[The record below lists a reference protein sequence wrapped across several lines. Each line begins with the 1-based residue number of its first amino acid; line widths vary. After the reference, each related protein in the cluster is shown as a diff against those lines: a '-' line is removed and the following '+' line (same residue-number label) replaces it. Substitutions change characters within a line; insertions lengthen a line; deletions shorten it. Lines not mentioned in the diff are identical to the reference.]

1 MYVENVK
8 SQMRKGMLEYCIMLL
23 LCDKPYYTS
32 DIIEE
37 LEKADLIV
45 VEGTLYPLLSR
56 LRKEGLLDYEWQES
70 PYGPPR
76 KYYKLTDSGKEVLSA
91 LNDSWNSLAGTVE
104 KIRNIEK

>member
-76 KYYKLTDSGKEVLSA
+76 KYYMLTYAGKSVLAA
-91 LNDSWNSLAGTVE
+91 LYDSWNALAGTVD
-104 KIRNIEK
+104 KIRNVGK